1 MHPDHFMRHEA
12 KDWGASEH
20 FLRLFVRKLVGARLP
35 PDVDL
40 IKLDVPEDATP
51 DTPWRLSRLSRQRY
65 FEMVLDQPGP
75 DSRLRD
81 GRITVIVDQAALE
94 PDSDVHALGRE
105 RVVAVTPLSL
115 DATSRADFG
124 AIREALGA

>member
-1 MHPDHFMRHEA
+1 
-12 KDWGASEH
+12 
-20 FLRLFVRKLVGARLP
+20 
-35 PDVDL
+35 
-40 IKLDVPEDATP
+40 
-51 DTPWRLSRLSRQRY
+51 
-65 FEMVLDQPGP
+65 MVLDQPGP

-81 GRITVIVDQAALE
+81 GRITVTVDQASLE
-94 PDSDVHALGRE
+94 PDSDVHALVRE